1 MEQQQMN
8 ISLDKT
14 TGVSCDS
21 CKNNVFQEG
30 VMLRKASRFL
40 TGTPNDALIP
50 IPVFAC
56 TKCGHVNNEFLP
68 PQLRTD
74 FVEVI
79 EDEVEEKGSTKVIQM
94 S

>member
-1 MEQQQMN
+1 MSEQMNVN

-14 TGVSCDS
+14 TASKCDK
-21 CKNNVFQEG
+21 CGNEVFIEG

-40 TGTPNDALIP
+40 TMTSQDALIP

-56 TKCGHVNNEFLP
+56 SKCGHVNDEFLP
-68 PQLRTD
+68 LQLRNQQN
-74 FVEVI
+74 VS
-79 EDEVEEKGSTKVIQM
+79 EDKISH